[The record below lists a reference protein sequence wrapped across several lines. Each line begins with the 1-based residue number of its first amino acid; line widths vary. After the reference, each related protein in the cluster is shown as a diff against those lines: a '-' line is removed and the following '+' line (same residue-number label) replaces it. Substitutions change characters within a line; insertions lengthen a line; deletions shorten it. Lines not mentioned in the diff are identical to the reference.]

1 MGVQKKSK
9 VKEMRSYKHLGK
21 IILAAW
27 LGLLA
32 GWSPGH
38 ALAAVQVDQSGRQVN
53 VPAAPQRLVTLAASL
68 TEMVFALGL
77 GLRVV
82 GVEQFSDYPP
92 AARKLPKVGSY
103 KLPDLERIVALGP
116 DLCLAIKDG
125 NPPQV
130 LARLRHLG
138 IPVYVVDPRN
148 LPGVIATV
156 EEIGCFLGAGGKA
169 GELAAALNRRY
180 QRIKGLAARAAR
192 RPRVFFQIGISPI
205 VSAGSHTFLDELITT
220 AGGLNLAAGQV
231 PYPRFSQEQI
241 LALQPEVIIIT
252 SMARGAAF
260 EQVKAGWER
269 WETLPAARN
278 HRIFLVDSDLVDR
291 PSPRLLDG
299 LEMLFRLIHPE
310 LAGERP

>member
-1 MGVQKKSK
+1 MVR
-9 VKEMRSYKHLGK
+9 EMRFCKDLGK
-21 IILAAW
+21 VMLVAVW
-27 LGLLA
+27 GLVA
-32 GWSPGH
+32 GFPPGH
-38 ALAAVQVDQSGRQVN
+38 ALAAVQVDQSGRRVN

-68 TEMVFALGL
+68 TEMVFAVGL
-77 GLRVV
+77 GSRVV

-92 AARKLPKVGSY
+92 AARELPKVGSY
-103 KLPDLERIVALGP
+103 KLPDLERIVALQP

-130 LARLRHLG
+130 LERLRSLG

-148 LPGVIATV
+148 LPGVIATM
-156 EEIGCFLGAGGKA
+156 EEIGGLLGAAGKA
-169 GELAAALNRRY
+169 GELATELRRRH
-180 QRIKGLAARAAR
+180 QRIKDLAAQAAHH
-192 RPRVFFQIGISPI
+192 PRVFFQIGVSPI

-220 AGGLNLAAGQV
+220 AGGLNLAAGKA

-252 SMARGAAF
+252 SMTRGGAF

-278 HRIFLVDSDLVDR
+278 HRIFLVDSDIMDR

-299 LEMLFRLIHPE
+299 LELLFRLIHPE

>member
-1 MGVQKKSK
+1 MMIFKDLVK
-9 VKEMRSYKHLGK
+9 VMLFV
-21 IILAAW
+21 AW
-27 LGLLA
+27 GLLV
-32 GWSPGH
+32 GIWPGP
-38 ALAAVQVDQSGRQVN
+38 ALAAAQVDQSGRQVN

-68 TEMVFALGL
+68 TEMVFALGMGYRL
-77 GLRVV
+77 C

-92 AARKLPKVGSY
+92 AAQTLPKVGSY
-103 KLPDLERIVALGP
+103 KMPDLERIVALQP

-130 LARLRHLG
+130 LERLRGLG
-138 IPVYVVDPRN
+138 IPVYAVDPRD
-148 LPGVIATV
+148 LPGVIATIK
-156 EEIGCFLGAGGKA
+156 EIGNLLGAGGKA
-169 GELAAALNRRY
+169 GELAAALARRQ
-180 QRIKGLAARAAR
+180 QRIKDLAAQAVH
-192 RPRVFFQIGISPI
+192 RPRVFFQIGVSPI

-241 LALQPEVIIIT
+241 LALKPEVIIIT
-252 SMARGAAF
+252 SMSRGAAF

-278 HRIFLVDSDLVDR
+278 QRIFLVDSDIMDR

-299 LEMLFRLIHPE
+299 LELLFRLIHPE
-310 LAGERP
+310 LAGGRP

>member
-1 MGVQKKSK
+1 MG
-9 VKEMRSYKHLGK
+9 KEMRFCKHLGK
-21 IILAAW
+21 VMLVAVW
-27 LGLLA
+27 GLLA
-32 GWSPGH
+32 GFPPGH
-38 ALAAVQVDQSGRQVN
+38 ALAAVQVDQSGRRVN
-53 VPAAPQRLVTLAASL
+53 VPASPQRLVTLAASL
-68 TEMVFALGL
+68 TEMVFAVGL
-77 GLRVV
+77 GSRVV

-92 AARKLPKVGSY
+92 AAKALPKVGSY
-103 KLPDLERIVALGP
+103 KLPDLERIVALRP

-125 NPPQV
+125 NPPHV
-130 LARLRHLG
+130 LERLRSLG

-156 EEIGCFLGAGGKA
+156 EEIGGLLGAAVKA
-169 GELAAALNRRY
+169 GELATELRRRH
-180 QRIKGLAARAAR
+180 QRIKDLAAQAAH
-192 RPRVFFQIGISPI
+192 RPRVFFQIGVSPI

-231 PYPRFSQEQI
+231 PYPRFSREQI

-252 SMARGAAF
+252 SMDRGGAF

-269 WETLPAARN
+269 WQTLPAARN
-278 HRIFLVDSDLVDR
+278 HRIFLVDSDLMDR

-299 LEMLFRLIHPE
+299 LELLFRLIHPE